1 MKQRNNVS
9 QSQSMEK
16 YDIQYFK
23 EKWIKNPLNEK
34 ILPPIHT
41 DTTSIR
47 ISP

>member
-1 MKQRNNVS
+1 MKQQNNVNDNH
-9 QSQSMEK
+9 SMEE

-34 ILPPIHT
+34 YYPPIHT